1 MQLFNEM
8 IAPGLTK
15 SSIRRHFPVRWKSG
29 RIGGIEFMTTTH
41 SAMVA
46 LALTIGLPALALAQ
60 AGAPPVTTDPQTTP
74 PWAYTLLRPG
84 TVAPPDDG
92 KPHQLPGSSVQYT
105 WTQIRDLF
113 NAKDWFPDERRPMPE
128 IVARGR
134 K

>member
-1 MQLFNEM
+1 M
-8 IAPGLTK
+8 
-15 SSIRRHFPVRWKSG
+15 R
-29 RIGGIEFMTTTH
+29 TTH
-41 SAMVA
+41 SAMAA
-46 LALTIGLPALALAQ
+46 LVLTIGLPALAFGQ

-84 TVAPPDDG
+84 MVAPPDDG

-134 K
+134 KPDVYACGMCHYPNGQGKPENSSVAGLTAPYI